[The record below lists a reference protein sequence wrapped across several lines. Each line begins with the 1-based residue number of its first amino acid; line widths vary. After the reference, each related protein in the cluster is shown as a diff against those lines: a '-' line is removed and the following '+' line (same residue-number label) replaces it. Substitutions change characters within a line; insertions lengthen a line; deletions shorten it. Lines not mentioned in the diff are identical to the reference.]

1 MPKNP
6 STKVRRSLGLRAYN
20 KLYKAVKKYAKKN
33 ELGWDVKKVREFTK
47 ENVQPEFIGERD
59 YDIRVADIVSIIELK
74 LKPSGGSNA
83 VPIPNEADNYY
94 NPLLIS
100 PTFTTGIL
108 WFDLD
113 DYLSVQLKGEVLPK
127 DLRFEINGGE
137 DYGATGIIDI
147 LGYEYNLSGVHDI
160 VENVRASIGDESE
173 PEWVGTPVVRPNF
186 QDDGQTDSYYL
197 RFTLYVNGIETP
209 PTVPA
214 EVSTAQVPVTEET
227 IAERRAKRKAV
238 TERKKELAKQRRQA
252 KKEKEARKRPRPT
265 KKEKATTEPK
275 IDQVERSKNV
285 QLALAM
291 EKEKLAESERLFD
304 KGILTKEEFKAERKL
319 IMETTQLAISK
330 FKDGGVI

>member
-6 STKVRRSLGLRAYN
+6 STNVRKKLGLRAYN
-20 KLYKAVKKYAKKN
+20 KLYKAVKKYSNKN
-33 ELGWDVKKVREFTK
+33 ELNWNVKTIREFTK
-47 ENVQPEFIGERD
+47 EKVQPEFKGERD
-59 YDIRVADIVSIIELK
+59 YDIRVADIVSIIELN

-83 VPIPNEADNYY
+83 VPVPDEASDYF

-147 LGYEYNLSGVHDI
+147 LSYEYHSSGVHDI
-160 VENVRASIGDESE
+160 VENVRGSIGDESE

-214 EVSTAQVPVTEET
+214 ETSTAQIPVTEET
-227 IAERRAKRKAV
+227 IAERRARRKEI
-238 TERKKELAKQRRQA
+238 TLRKKELAKLRRQA

-265 KKEKATTEPK
+265 KKEKPTTEPK
-275 IDQVERSKNV
+275 VDQVERSKNV
-285 QLALAM
+285 QMALAA

-304 KGILTKEEFKAERKL
+304 KGILSKKQFIEERKL

>member
-6 STKVRRSLGLRAYN
+6 STQVRKKLGLRAYN

-47 ENVQPEFIGERD
+47 EKVQPEFKGERD
-59 YDIRVADIVSIIELK
+59 YDIRVADIVSIIELN

-147 LGYEYNLSGVHDI
+147 LSYEYNLSGVHDI

-209 PTVPA
+209 PTIPA
-214 EVSTAQVPVTEET
+214 EVSTAQIPVTQET
-227 IAERRAKRKAV
+227 IEERRAKRKAV
-238 TERKKELAKQRRQA
+238 TLRKKELAKQRRQA

-265 KKEKATTEPK
+265 KKEKPTTEPK

-285 QLALAM
+285 QMALQQ
-291 EKEKLAESERLFD
+291 EKEKLAESERLF
-304 KGILTKEEFKAERKL
+304 KEGLLTKKQFLKEREM
-319 IMETTQLAISK
+319 IMQTTQLAISK
-330 FKDGGVI
+330 FKDGGVL